1 MENKSPHFKKK
12 KGLILHYI
20 DWDWYINT
28 VVIQQYE
35 KNLYVFKGLRKD
47 SEKPAAAA
55 QVRAAHGAAQR
66 TAQPRPAG
74 PGHMARAA
82 GSQRHEVQGDL

>member
-1 MENKSPHFKKK
+1 M
-12 KGLILHYI
+12 
-20 DWDWYINT
+20 
-28 VVIQQYE
+28 IQQYE

-55 QVRAAHGAAQR
+55 QVRAAQR